1 MKALIYAV
9 HTANQPIADNG
20 VIVFDTI
27 VRKVGNAIQLA
38 GGNVMT
44 TEAGFYRGN
53 VNLTVQTAAAE
64 AITAQVLVNG
74 TPIPG
79 AEATLTSSAA
89 DEIGSMA
96 IPFVIRTYGC
106 CMAAPSVI
114 TVQLDNAATVTN
126 AAIEVVR

>member
-1 MKALIYAV
+1 M
-9 HTANQPIADNG
+9 
-20 VIVFDTI
+20 
-27 VRKVGNAIQLA
+27 
-38 GGNVMT
+38 
-44 TEAGFYRGN
+44 
-53 VNLTVQTAAAE
+53 
-64 AITAQVLVNG
+64 NG
-74 TPIPG
+74 TPVPG